1 MFREQSTRLLSR
13 IPYSTIMAM
22 LIIVSLGII
31 NLSSAAQ
38 ASRPDLYLH
47 QLGRFMLGLTLF
59 SVTALIHPRII
70 RDLAFIPY
78 IGAILLLMLVL
89 IVGVTAKGGE
99 RWLVLGPLRLQPSDP
114 AKLAIILAIAR
125 YCSLFWPYDGYNI
138 RTLLRPFN
146 ISRPL
151 GLLAFMVMLL
161 VRSRYKNSIFS
172 DQLLHSSLGKILML
186 SLVVISLIWLSVSLI
201 MLFKSKFSLD
211 YLIAPIDIALLPFLL
226 IAIEPDLATGLVVL
240 SIAGA
245 MFLYVGIKK
254 ISLLIG
260 VIAAIFLGVL
270 GYFTV
275 LMDYQKQ
282 RIISFLNP
290 QANIQGEG
298 YQAMQSII
306 AIGSGQIFGKG
317 YHGGTQTQL
326 SFLPENSTDFVFSV
340 WAEEWGFIPSVFL
353 LGIYFL
359 LIYSILKIALKVD
372 DLFSQLICVGIASYI
387 AIHVVVNVGMV
398 TGLLPVAGVPL
409 LLMSYGGSS
418 LNVTLICLGLAV
430 NVAIWRGE
438 K

>member
-13 IPYSTIMAM
+13 IPYTTIMAM

-38 ASRPDLYLH
+38 ASRPDLYL
-47 QLGRFMLGLTLF
+47 QQMGRFMLGLTLF

-125 YCSLFWPYDGYNI
+125 YCSLFWPHEGYNI
-138 RTLLRPFN
+138 RTLARPFN

-151 GLLAFMVMLL
+151 GLLAVMVMLL
-161 VRSRYKNSIFS
+161 VKSKHKDSIFS
-172 DQLLHSSLGKILML
+172 DQLLHSSLGKILMP
-186 SLVVISLIWLSVSLI
+186 SLVVIALIWLSISLI
-201 MLFKSKFSLD
+201 MLFKSKFSLA

-240 SIAGA
+240 SIAGS

-260 VIAAIFLGVL
+260 MIGAMFLGVL

-290 QANIQGEG
+290 QAHMQGDG

-353 LGIYFL
+353 LAIYFL
-359 LIYSILKIALKVD
+359 LISSILKIALKVD

-387 AIHVVVNVGMV
+387 AIHVVINVGMV